1 MRTLKILWIV
11 FWGVVCLGYAAQSAA
26 QTAAAVPVKG
36 RYASIIVDM
45 DNQEIIHA
53 RQIDEARFPASL
65 TKIMT
70 LYLTFDALD
79 QGRLKIDQWLPVS
92 AYAASQP
99 PTKLGL
105 KAGQKVLVRDAINA
119 LIIRSSNDAAMVLAE
134 AIGGSEQN
142 FAAQMTQRAHQ
153 LGMQRTIFRN
163 PHGLPHSEH
172 RSTAR
177 DMAKLANALI
187 RDHRSYYPLFS
198 QTSMRYKGRTLKT
211 TNALLGQTAGVDGLK
226 TGYTN
231 ASGYNLTISAE
242 REGRRLVA
250 VVMGGASG
258 KSRDQH
264 MRDLIKRGFD
274 VISKKPRRAAPQVT
288 VRRSPL
294 PRQAQPQNAN
304 TTILNLRGGNGQ
316 TQPVVHGPKPKL
328 ARPVTREWNIFLG
341 EFPTPQAAKNHI
353 GRIMQGGAAAQ
364 AKPKIT
370 ERDARYQARLSGLSH
385 SGANRLCEHLIKRQ
399 QTCLMVQVTAP

>member
-1 MRTLKILWIV
+1 MRHMILLWIAFWSGLSLV
-11 FWGVVCLGYAAQSAA
+11 FAADSAA
-26 QTAAAVPVKG
+26 QIAKPVPVTG

-65 TKIMT
+65 TKVMT

-79 QGRLKIDQWLPVS
+79 QGRLKIDQRLPVS

-105 KAGQKVLVRDAINA
+105 KAGQKLLVRDAINA

-142 FAAQMTQRAHQ
+142 FAALMTQRAHQ
-153 LGMQRTIFRN
+153 LGMKRTVFRN
-163 PHGLPHSEH
+163 PHGLPNTEH

-177 DMAKLANALI
+177 DMAKLANAII
-187 RDHRSYYPLFS
+187 RDHRSYYPLFA
-198 QTSMRYKGRTLKT
+198 QTSMRYKGRTLTT
-211 TNALLGQTAGVDGLK
+211 TNSLLGQTRGVDGLK

-231 ASGYNLTISAE
+231 ASGYNLTLSAE
-242 REGRRLVA
+242 RDGRRLIA

-264 MRDLIKRGFD
+264 MRDLIERGFE
-274 VISKKPRRAAPQVT
+274 VILKKPQTAAPRVT
-288 VRRSPL
+288 VRRDPL
-294 PRQAQPQNAN
+294 PRRTHAQNAS
-304 TTILNLRGGNGQ
+304 TAILNLRGGNGQ
-316 TQPVVHGPKPKL
+316 IQPVIQGPKPKL
-328 ARPVTREWNIFLG
+328 ARPNTREWSVFLG
-341 EFPTPQAAKNHI
+341 EFPSPRAANNHINRVMRGAGTPQAKPHVTEQN
-353 GRIMQGGAAAQ
+353 AQ
-364 AKPKIT
+364 F
-370 ERDARYQARLSGLSH
+370 QARVGGLSH